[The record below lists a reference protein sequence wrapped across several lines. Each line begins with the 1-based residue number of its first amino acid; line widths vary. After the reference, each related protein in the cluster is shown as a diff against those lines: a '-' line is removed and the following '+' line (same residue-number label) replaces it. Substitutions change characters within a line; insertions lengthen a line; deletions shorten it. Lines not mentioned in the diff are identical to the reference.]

1 MYRRWARRNGCAGSG
16 FLEAAG
22 DRWWPFGGGVYFLH
36 GVKRVPGMRLITPHW
51 KRSGAKSKSLAPVPQ
66 RVRED
71 EQAVA
76 RTREGG
82 HPQQ

>member
-1 MYRRWARRNGCAGSG
+1 VRTEKWLRRFG

-36 GVKRVPGMRLITPHW
+36 GIKRVPGMRLITPRW
-51 KRSGAKSKSLAPVPQ
+51 ERSAAKSKGLAPVPH
-66 RVRED
+66 RMRDD

-76 RTREGG
+76 RTRDGA
-82 HPQQ
+82 QR